1 MESYSVA
8 RRIASTNNELHI
20 LNASQELFA
29 NGVANLLGSVS
40 SAYPVSGSFSRSS
53 LNQGMCCLV
62 LCFVCLMCLCMS
74 FFGRCAMLCGVLTSV
89 VRVLLVCVCG
99 YMCVLVN
106 IWVCWSIHVHTRV
119 VHYHPLPLSLIHLI
133 FSYSV
138 RCEDSI
144 VQAGYPHGGVGGT
157 QHSH

>member
-53 LNQGMCCLV
+53 LNQGMNYFYFLY
-62 LCFVCLMCLCMS
+62 L
-74 FFGRCAMLCGVLTSV
+74 
-89 VRVLLVCVCG
+89 CVCISVIMIV
-99 YMCVLVN
+99 YVY
-106 IWVCWSIHVHTRV
+106 VCI
-119 VHYHPLPLSLIHLI
+119 L
-133 FSYSV
+133 FSKIAMY
-138 RCEDSI
+138 
-144 VQAGYPHGGVGGT
+144 
-157 QHSH
+157 